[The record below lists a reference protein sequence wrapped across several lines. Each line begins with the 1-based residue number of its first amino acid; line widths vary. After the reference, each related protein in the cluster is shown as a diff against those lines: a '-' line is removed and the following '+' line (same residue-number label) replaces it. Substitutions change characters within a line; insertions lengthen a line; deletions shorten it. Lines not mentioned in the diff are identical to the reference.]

1 MRTSSTPTARNT
13 IHPVPPTD
21 PENLNLTG
29 NLHSVAAPRRDSV
42 WRRRL
47 GIVLY
52 VIFSVELGIVLVL
65 LPWKDVWTN
74 NSFFASYPG
83 LRLWLNHD
91 FVRGAVSGLGL
102 LNIWIGISEA
112 AHFRDR

>member
-1 MRTSSTPTARNT
+1 MRTPSIPTARNT
-13 IHPVPPTD
+13 IHPVASTD
-21 PENLNLTG
+21 PEN
-29 NLHSVAAPRRDSV
+29 AAVSRSSALLRRDPV

-112 AHFRDR
+112 AYFRDR